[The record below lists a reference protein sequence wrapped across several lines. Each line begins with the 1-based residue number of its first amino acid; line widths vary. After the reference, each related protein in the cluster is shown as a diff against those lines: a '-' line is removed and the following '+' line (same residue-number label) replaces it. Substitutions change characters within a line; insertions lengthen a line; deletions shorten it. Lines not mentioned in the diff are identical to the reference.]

1 MTRLIG
7 EAEES
12 RLQAI
17 ARASMGVIVGGQRNR
32 YSTAFPFGGSGL
44 WLTNARFLIGADES
58 KLRVRSYNNREYPAS
73 IVGYDLP
80 SGVGVLKAD
89 VPAVPS
95 IQVAQTVPA
104 LSESSWAVCFPVVFE
119 DDVVRYLPV
128 SLHRGHLTATGQA
141 GTFQVSFENLLRTD
155 HSIEEG
161 CSGGP
166 LVDSRGEI
174 AGMILGSPDDG
185 ITYALPLDG
194 LQEIVASLVRHE
206 QPVRPFYG
214 IGLAAPDER
223 RRAKFGLDPGAGQPL
238 ISYLIPGSPAVR
250 AGLRPGDLLLQV
262 GGDKIVTV
270 WDAGRRLL
278 AAPPGGA
285 GVTLTVARGSAETR
299 VPVTPVKRPERVMLD
314 PIDELQET
322 LEANLKEVTTGP
334 GAQQGLVVTNMVRGG
349 RGEKGHYKDGDI
361 ITAVDK
367 KSVKTFATFDE
378 TIRTKFK
385 EIFADGSV
393 SDKRFASS
401 YVVTLEVR
409 KEGDEKVTR
418 DYVNLFPDFLAPP
431 VY

>member
-1 MTRLIG
+1 
-7 EAEES
+7 A
-12 RLQAI
+12 
-17 ARASMGVIVGGQRNR
+17 
-32 YSTAFPFGGSGL
+32 GSGL

-128 SLHRGHLTATGQA
+128 SLHQGHLTAT
-141 GTFQVSFENLLRTD
+141 V
-155 HSIEEG
+155 
-161 CSGGP
+161 
-166 LVDSRGEI
+166 
-174 AGMILGSPDDG
+174 
-185 ITYALPLDG
+185 
-194 LQEIVASLVRHE
+194 
-206 QPVRPFYG
+206 
-214 IGLAAPDER
+214 
-223 RRAKFGLDPGAGQPL
+223 
-238 ISYLIPGSPAVR
+238 
-250 AGLRPGDLLLQV
+250 QV

-349 RGEKGHYKDGDI
+349 RGEKG
-361 ITAVDK
+361 
-367 KSVKTFATFDE
+367 
-378 TIRTKFK
+378 
-385 EIFADGSV
+385 
-393 SDKRFASS
+393 
-401 YVVTLEVR
+401 
-409 KEGDEKVTR
+409 
-418 DYVNLFPDFLAPP
+418 
-431 VY
+431 